1 MDVRKSLI
9 ALVLVALSL
18 TGGLMAYTA
27 VAGAS
32 AGSAPRAPSPAQAG
46 GNNKPAL
53 VENIRFDGA
62 VLMGAYKGHMPAV
75 LYTLIAY
82 GREHTTVLAYLFAF
96 RGIAETRNKTVVA
109 FASARNATW
118 AHSDFKVIRHR
129 ERPAGL
135 AMGFKISGPIY
146 VNYTDPSYGQSGYYD
161 INITVV
167 LMAFYHPR
175 LGTTV
180 MATYGEGDLQN
191 RSLVAYDVHGRVVLA
206 AAFRIS
212 GWPTEAEGGHLLVGF
227 TILLRAKAW
236 LRTEEGFR
244 TPVKV
249 VWVSPFCA
257 STRPRLQMRP
267 GLIRGTFAFVNRA
280 FVREEGSEEGRQAVR
295 TACLYQARGWLL
307 KLSIVVPKEDVVLY
321 PALRR

>member
-1 MDVRKSLI
+1 MDVQKSLI
-9 ALVLVALSL
+9 AIVLVVLSL

-32 AGSAPRAPSPAQAG
+32 AGSTPGAPSPAQAG
-46 GNNKPAL
+46 GKNKPAL

-62 VLMGAYKGHMPAV
+62 VLMGAYKGRMPAV

-82 GREHTTVLAYLFAF
+82 GREHTTTLAYFFAF

-109 FASARNATW
+109 FASAKNATW
-118 AHSDFKVIRHR
+118 VHSDFRVIRR
-129 ERPAGL
+129 QGRPIGL

-161 INITVV
+161 INITVA

-180 MATYGEGDLQN
+180 MATYGEGGLQN

-236 LRTEEGFR
+236 LHTEEGFR

-249 VWVSPFCA
+249 AWVSPFCA

-267 GLIRGTFAFVNRA
+267 GLIRGTFAFAGKALVWD
-280 FVREEGSEEGRQAVR
+280 EEGRQAVR

-307 KLSIVVPKEDVVLY
+307 KLSIVVPKEDIVLY